1 MQEYL
6 SFSLIFLV
14 VIIVAVQVYFRIRLA
29 KNFSLLKKHQI
40 DLNLAQLFNDDYF
53 ENNIVKNHA
62 GISED
67 LYQIRDRIKRALV
80 ISLICLLL
88 IAVLSIYIYM
98 TYNS

>member
-6 SFSLIFLV
+6 SYALIFLV
-14 VIIVAVQVYFRIRLA
+14 IIIVAIQVFFRIRLA
-29 KNFSLLKKHQI
+29 KNFAMLKKHQI

-53 ENNIVKNHA
+53 KNNVVQNHI
-62 GISED
+62 GISDE
-67 LYQIRDRIKRALV
+67 LYQIRNRIKRALV